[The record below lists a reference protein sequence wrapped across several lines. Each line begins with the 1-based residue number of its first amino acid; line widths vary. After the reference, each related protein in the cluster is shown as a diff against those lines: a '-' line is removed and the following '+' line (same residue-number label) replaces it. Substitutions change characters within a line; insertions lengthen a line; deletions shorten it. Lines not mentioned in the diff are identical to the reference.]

1 MEEFTRYSTDV
12 QHFWLLLVWCDAA
25 FDRAF
30 EYLCTVVTIMCGNS
44 STWRWRV
51 YFTMIQKIVIKSIN
65 HWLLDWKYLN
75 NTKKIEHFKCS
86 ISIEQ
91 TSGSWIVVNLHEPCV
106 FSVYQGTPGRS
117 TTLIILLELKLSVMP
132 PCWLGTAETLAFE
145 PLNCIHYFMTYQ
157 VFGTLT

>member
-106 FSVYQGTPGRS
+106 FSVSRREHLGDQPHWSFYWSSNSQSCLHVGW
-117 TTLIILLELKLSVMP
+117 ELQK
-132 PCWLGTAETLAFE
+132 
-145 PLNCIHYFMTYQ
+145 PLHLNP
-157 VFGTLT
+157 